1 MYYYYGYYDG
11 EAPLRVD
18 TYTPEAVYEYPNFI
32 LKGTLTNPLKY
43 ILNRFPDAEYPSQR
57 GTYGA
62 DLPTQ
67 YPADGI
73 NYTMGGS
80 YNISGIAGVKHFPI
94 ATKTPLV
101 GFQGVYETKRIKGI
115 KQINLN
121 IQNTPAS
128 ATMPFSGDRVASVA
142 IEFNYDGT
150 DYVGLQLLYE
160 TFNLKSIR
168 LLKNDPQNYY
178 TEITNPLEMVEKTI
192 DFGISYQDMPDFMYN
207 WIVNATTEIPREVN
221 KFDIYL
227 YQNRAE
233 VNRVGK
239 APDWLDDVG
248 VLHGVLRDECSLT
261 APTIIFEAQQV
272 PVFNYVHIP
281 IFGRYYFVLGIDSV
295 SKNLWRMRLNCDV
308 LETYKSRIWNLSAVI
323 DRQEKLFNPM
333 LNDIEMPANV
343 NSQILFREFPNEP
356 FNPSGDEILNFV
368 LISVGE
374 GNDFA

>member
-1 MYYYYGYYDG
+1 MYYYYGDYNG
-11 EAPLRVD
+11 ALPLQVD
-18 TYTPEAVYEYPNFI
+18 IYTPKASANVVGTKSNPYRFI
-32 LKGTLTNPLKY
+32 LDNPPYNQIYLAMNATDYPANGLIIGKVGGGVPSNSDIY
-43 ILNRFPDAEYPSQR
+43 FPVASEIPLNFAHSMQSKKIRGKHKFNVSILNTIPKYEEINPALY
-57 GTYGA
+57 GTR
-62 DLPTQ
+62 LIT
-67 YPADGI
+67 
-73 NYTMGGS
+73 
-80 YNISGIAGVKHFPI
+80 PI
-94 ATKTPLV
+94 
-101 GFQGVYETKRIKGI
+101 
-115 KQINLN
+115 
-121 IQNTPAS
+121 
-128 ATMPFSGDRVASVA
+128 ASVA
-142 IEFNYDGT
+142 VDFTYTTKSGVEYT
-150 DYVGLQLLYE
+150 C
-160 TFNLKSIR
+160 KSISIEYDVNGNFVKLTFGR
-168 LLKNDPQNYY
+168 INMSA
-178 TEITNPLEMVEKTI
+178 ITFAGRDYLETLVDGFI
-192 DFGISYQDMPDFMYN
+192 DFGGAYQQTPYFIYD
-207 WIVNATTEIPREVN
+207 WIMAGTTETPREIN

-239 APDWLDDVG
+239 APDWLDNVG

-272 PVFNYVHIP
+272 PAFNYVHIP

-308 LETYKSRIWNLSAVI
+308 LETYKQQIWNLSAVI